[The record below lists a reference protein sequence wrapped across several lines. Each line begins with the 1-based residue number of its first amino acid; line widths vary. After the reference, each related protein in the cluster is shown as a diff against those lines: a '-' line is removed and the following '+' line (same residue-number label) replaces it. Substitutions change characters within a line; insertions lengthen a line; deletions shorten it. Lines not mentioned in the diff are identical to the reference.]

1 VEAVAPQASARTGEH
16 RTRLATLAKFAF
28 TLTVLAALAGAGWAV
43 IYSLSTEAPPARV
56 GEAVGVP
63 GGQLLVEK
71 VTPEHMASMQM
82 GKFAQA
88 GMSGMS
94 SMGMDMAP
102 EGQRRFA
109 VDVTLAAERGDLS
122 YSPEDFRISGKGMN
136 KEAGPIRSQLD
147 AGTIAAGGAISGT
160 LVFQAPQEASAL
172 MLSFGEEGPKVAL
185 DLKPDAQS
193 NGHSHGGGHSQGL
206 SQGEGHSGSHH
217 HE

>member
-1 VEAVAPQASARTGEH
+1 MEAVAPQASARTGEH
-16 RTRLATLAKFAF
+16 HGRITGLLLALVAVA
-28 TLTVLAALAGAGWAV
+28 VLAAGGWGV
-43 IYSLSTEAPPARV
+43 ISSLNTEAPPARV

-71 VTPEHMASMQM
+71 VAPEHMASMQM

-122 YSPEDFRISGKGMN
+122 YSPEDFRISGKGMDN
-136 KEAGPIRSQLD
+136 EAGPIRGQLD

-172 MLSFGEEGPKVAL
+172 TLSFGEEGPKVAL
-185 DLKPDAQS
+185 DLKPQADS
-193 NGHSHGGGHSQGL
+193 NGHSHGGGHSHGH
-206 SQGEGHSGSHH
+206 SQGEGHSDSHH
-217 HE
+217 E

>member
-1 VEAVAPQASARTGEH
+1 MEAVASSISSARTGAR
-16 RTRLATLAKFAF
+16 RTKTAGFFLAVLTLA
-28 TLTVLAALAGAGWAV
+28 VLAAGGWGLLS
-43 IYSLSTEAPPARV
+43 SLSAEVPSRAARV
-56 GEAVGVP
+56 GEPVEVP
-63 GGQLLVEK
+63 GGSLLVGS
-71 VTPEHMASMQM
+71 VTPEHMAPMQSK
-82 GKFAQA
+82 KFAA
-88 GMSGMS
+88 SGMGMS

-185 DLKPDAQS
+185 DLKPDAES
-193 NGHSHGGGHSQGL
+193 NGHAHGGGHSHGH
-206 SQGEGHSGSHH
+206 SQGQGHPGSHH

>member
-1 VEAVAPQASARTGEH
+1 MEAVAPQASARTGEH
-16 RTRLATLAKFAF
+16 HGRITGLLLALVAVA
-28 TLTVLAALAGAGWAV
+28 VLAAGGWGV
-43 IYSLSTEAPPARV
+43 ISSLNTEAPPARV

-71 VTPEHMASMQM
+71 VAPEHMASMQM

-109 VDVTLAAERGDLS
+109 VDVTLAAERDDLS
-122 YSPEDFRISGKGMN
+122 YSPEDFRISGKGMDN
-136 KEAGPIRSQLD
+136 EAGPIRGQLD

-172 MLSFGEEGPKVAL
+172 TLSFGEEGPKVAL
-185 DLKPDAQS
+185 DLKPQAES
-193 NGHSHGGGHSQGL
+193 NGHSHGGGHSHGH
-206 SQGEGHSGSHH
+206 SQGEGHSDSHH
-217 HE
+217 E

>member
-1 VEAVAPQASARTGEH
+1 MEAAAPSASARTGERH
-16 RTRLATLAKFAF
+16 GMTTGLLLALVTVA
-28 TLTVLAALAGAGWAV
+28 VLAAGGWGV
-43 IYSLSTEAPPARV
+43 VSSLNTEAPPARV
-56 GEAVGVP
+56 GEAIGVP
-63 GGQLLVEK
+63 GGQLLVEE

-102 EGQRRFA
+102 EGQRRFV

-122 YSPEDFRISGKGMN
+122 YSSEDFRISGKGMN
-136 KEAGPIRSQLD
+136 KEATPIRSQLD
-147 AGTIAAGGAISGT
+147 AGTIAAGGAISGS

-185 DLKPDAQS
+185 DLKPDAES
-193 NGHSHGGGHSQGL
+193 NGHAHGGGQSHGH

-217 HE
+217 E

>member
-1 VEAVAPQASARTGEH
+1 MEAVAPQASARTGEH
-16 RTRLATLAKFAF
+16 HTTLATLAKFAF

-43 IYSLSTEAPPARV
+43 IYSLNTEAPPARV

-122 YSPEDFRISGKGMN
+122 YSPEDFRISGKGLN

-185 DLKPDAQS
+185 ELKRDAQS
-193 NGHSHGGGHSQGL
+193 NGHSHGGH